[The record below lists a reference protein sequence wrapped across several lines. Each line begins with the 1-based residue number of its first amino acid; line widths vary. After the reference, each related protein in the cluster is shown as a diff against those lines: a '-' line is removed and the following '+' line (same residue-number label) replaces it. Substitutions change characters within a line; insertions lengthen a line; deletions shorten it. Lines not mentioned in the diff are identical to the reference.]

1 MKSFM
6 SIILTSRHSQSID
19 KRQAFHSRF
28 RSYSTSVAA
37 WVVTITKNIIIFRH
51 KCMQRKIPH
60 TIHHSHKKINPI
72 PLLFLVYTAGSES

>member
-37 WVVTITKNIIIFRH
+37 WVVTITKNIITF
-51 KCMQRKIPH
+51 
-60 TIHHSHKKINPI
+60 
-72 PLLFLVYTAGSES
+72 FL